1 MTREAARMRV
11 LSDRRW
17 APARALRCSHRRG
30 GGGLGGRLREIGG
43 FEKRRRQRRGASE
56 PVDRGRWRFVR

>member
-30 GGGLGGRLREIGG
+30 GGGLGGPLEGDRRIREAAAAASRGERACGSWAGG
-43 FEKRRRQRRGASE
+43 GS
-56 PVDRGRWRFVR
+56 